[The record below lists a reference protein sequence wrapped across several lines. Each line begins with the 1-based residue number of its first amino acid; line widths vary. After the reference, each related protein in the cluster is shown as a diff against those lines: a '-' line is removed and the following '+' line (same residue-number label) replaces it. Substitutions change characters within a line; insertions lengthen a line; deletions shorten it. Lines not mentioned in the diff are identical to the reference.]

1 MLYQTLP
8 KLSLQE
14 EFGQTS
20 KHETKESSALQPKL
34 ILKCWSYFL
43 TVPVISVECCRA
55 LDHVC
60 GLRFMDKELIAVA
73 LFAEDVQGSGK
84 AAEKGGRWAGIRR
97 SIGMCRACMG
107 QGACHP
113 LTLPL
118 SWALLLPLAFVRA
131 LHHLFCNCIVSHCK
145 KVCQNF
151 CSFLCVRSKDMG
163 CRCWSQYLICIFQN
177 LILLYRWM
185 I

>member
-8 KLSLQE
+8 KLYLQE

-20 KHETKESSALQPKL
+20 KHETKRVLRFTAQTYVEVSKL
-34 ILKCWSYFL
+34 FP
-43 TVPVISVECCRA
+43 TVPVISVECCKA

-60 GLRFMDKELIAVA
+60 GLRFMDKELIPVA

-84 AAEKGGRWAGIRR
+84 AAQKGGRWAGIRR
-97 SIGMCRACMG
+97 SIGMCRGCMG

-118 SWALLLPLAFVRA
+118 SWALLLPLAFVRV
-131 LHHLFCNCIVSHCK
+131 LHHLFCNCIVSSCK

-163 CRCWSQYLICIFQN
+163 CRCWSQYLICIFQT
-177 LILLYRWM
+177 LILL
-185 I
+185 